1 MKYPRKIMSANALVK
16 ECGFTRTYIEN
27 AIAAPDQ
34 TFAEK
39 TNVYKSSRYQ
49 IDTEE
54 FEKWRQKHIAMQ
66 KKARRQ
72 RVGINPATGYRFRR
86 VTQIRLNRRI

>member
-1 MKYPRKIMSANALVK
+1 MEYPRKIMSANALVK

-27 AIAAPDQ
+27 AIEAPDQ

-49 IDTEE
+49 IDTDE
-54 FEKWRQKHIAMQ
+54 FEK
-66 KKARRQ
+66 
-72 RVGINPATGYRFRR
+72 
-86 VTQIRLNRRI
+86 

>member
-1 MKYPRKIMSANALVK
+1 MHKEVRKMKYPRKIMSANALVK

-49 IDTEE
+49 IDTDE

-72 RVGINPATGYRFRR
+72 RAGVM
-86 VTQIRLNRRI
+86 

>member
-1 MKYPRKIMSANALVK
+1 MEYPRKIMSANALVK

-49 IDTEE
+49 IDLSLI
-54 FEKWRQKHIAMQ
+54 HI
-66 KKARRQ
+66 
-72 RVGINPATGYRFRR
+72 
-86 VTQIRLNRRI
+86 